1 MRSFFHE
8 CISLI
13 RVLVRACTSQK
24 RVLKTRENPSENKK
38 LFSLTHG
45 ACAIFVI
52 IARMKKNYFPLIN
65 APVLYGL
72 ELKTSEKKSLSA
84 RLSARLSVCPSVD
97 TVCGHNHFLYHVISN
112 LFPNRGEAAK
122 LARRLNWR
130 TLFS

>member
-13 RVLVRACTSQK
+13 RVVVRACTSQK
-24 RVLKTRENPSENKK
+24 RVLKRSENPSENQK
-38 LFSLTHG
+38 LFSLPHG

-72 ELKTSEKKSLSA
+72 ELKTSEKKVCLP
-84 RLSARLSVCPSVD
+84 VCPSVRLWILSVD
-97 TVCGHNHFLYHVISN
+97 TIIFYIM
-112 LFPNRGEAAK
+112 
-122 LARRLNWR
+122 
-130 TLFS
+130 

>member
-72 ELKTSEKKSLSA
+72 ELKTSEKKVCLPVCPPA
-84 RLSARLSVCPSVD
+84 CLSVRLWILSVD
-97 TVCGHNHFLYHVISN
+97 TIIFYIMLFQIYFLI
-112 LFPNRGEAAK
+112 GEK
-122 LARRLNWR
+122 QRNWR
-130 TLFS
+130 DV